1 MTRYEKKL
9 VLELEAPNGITF
21 EVLNEKDGKVIIKA
35 NVDNSS
41 FCVQNCS
48 KQTHLLPKET
58 AIQHIVDTSLKGNY
72 ANPPIPSGYIYI
84 HGSWKDGFVIERE
97 SDESQFVW
105 IPVGFLDPNGTLDN
119 GVSFNSKFGRRRYHD
134 ENREI
139 FSRKYFYEPL
149 TEELQM
155 QIKSVEKYGGFYI
168 SRYNISMSK
177 YGNPQSKRCEIPLEC
192 TRDKILQ
199 LASSFE
205 NTDTIKSHL
214 TYGSEYDSVLE
225 WLMKSRKK
233 SYDSIVID
241 STSWGN
247 YFHEEQQN
255 DCIKPQLTGISDA
268 WCVNN
273 LYDFAGNVTDLTQ
286 EEFEFSKARVRRG
299 GNYKDSG
306 KTFAAATRRVSKWDW
321 PHTDKYGFHI
331 VLYLKP

>member
-21 EVLNEKDGKVIIKA
+21 EVSNEKDGKVIIKA
-35 NVDNSS
+35 NIDDSS
-41 FCVQNCS
+41 FCDQNCS

-58 AIQHIVDTSLKGNY
+58 EIQHVDTSLKENY

-84 HGSWKDGFVIERE
+84 RGNWKDGFVIERE

-105 IPVGFLDPNGTLDN
+105 IPVGFLNPNGTLD
-119 GVSFNSKFGRRRYHD
+119 GISFNSKFGRRCYFA
-134 ENREI
+134 NPEI
-139 FSRKYFYEPL
+139 FSRKDFYEPL

-155 QIKSVEKYGGFYI
+155 QVKSVKKYGGFYI

-192 TRDKILQ
+192 TRDEILH

-214 TYGSEYDSVLE
+214 TYGAEYDSVLE
-225 WLMKSRKK
+225 WFMKSGKK
-233 SYDSIVID
+233 SFYSIVTN

-247 YFHEEQQN
+247 YFHEKQQD
-255 DCIKPQLTGISDA
+255 DCIKERKPQLTGISDT
-268 WCVNN
+268 WCVNR

-286 EEFEFSKARVRRG
+286 EEFGFSKARVRRG
-299 GNYKDSG
+299 GSFKDSG
-306 KTFAAATRRVSKWDW
+306 RTCAAATRQVSEYDF
-321 PHTDKYGFHI
+321 PNLDKYGFHI
-331 VLYLKP
+331 ALYLKP